1 MLSFT
6 HSKVPVVLV
15 DDEQTELDA
24 YSFLLQSMGV
34 NQIIPV
40 KDSRK
45 LAPVVEGLG
54 TCVLFLDLN
63 MPHKHGKEVLVEM
76 RQDFPQIPVV
86 IITAN
91 SDIEM
96 AVECLKLGAHDYLV
110 KPINMNTFGSALR
123 NALEICSLRN
133 EVMTLKGVSFARGLK
148 NPEYFAEIISEN
160 AVMTG
165 LFQYIE
171 SIAPSREPALILGE
185 TGSGKELFARAVHR
199 ASGLSGEFVAVDV
212 AGLDDNLFS
221 DTLFGHRKGA
231 YTGADKDRAGLVE
244 KAGEGTLFLDE
255 IGDLA
260 PASQVRLLR
269 LLQEGIYYP
278 LGTDSPRTS
287 RARII
292 TATNKG
298 RHTLASGTEDGF
310 RQDLFFRLSTHLL
323 QVPPLRRRSED
334 IPLLTRHLAE
344 QAAKSMGKP
353 VPEADQALLDL
364 LAAHSFPGN
373 IRELKTYVY
382 DAVARC
388 EGERLSADH
397 IRDRI
402 MPGALAAGA
411 SGGAVPDSGS
421 PGAGLESLM
430 GTFPTLNQLVE
441 YAIDRALE
449 KTDQNQTRAAR
460 LLGISKQAL
469 SKRLKNRNPS

>member
-1 MLSFT
+1 MLNFT

-15 DDEQTELDA
+15 DDEQSELDA
-24 YSFLLQSMGV
+24 YGFLLQSMGV
-34 NQIIPV
+34 NQVIPV
-40 KDSRK
+40 RDSRK
-45 LAPVVEGLG
+45 LDGVMENTG

-63 MPHKHGKEVLVEM
+63 MPHKSGREVLVEM
-76 RQDFPQIPVV
+76 RQDYPQVPVV

-91 SDIEM
+91 SDIET

-133 EVMTLKGVSFARGLK
+133 EVMTLKGVSFGRGLK
-148 NPEYFAEIISEN
+148 NPEHFGEIITEN
-160 AVMTG
+160 TVMTG
-165 LFQYIE
+165 LFQYVE

-185 TGSGKELFARAVHR
+185 TGSGKEMIARAVHR

-231 YTGADKDRAGLVE
+231 YTGADRDRAGLVE
-244 KAGEGTLFLDE
+244 KAADGTLFLDE
-255 IGDLA
+255 IGDLT
-260 PASQVRLLR
+260 PASQVKLLR

-278 LGTDSPRTS
+278 LGADQPRNS

-292 TATNKG
+292 TATNKE
-298 RHTLASGTEDGF
+298 RHTLAAGTEDGF

-323 QVPPLRRRSED
+323 QVPPLRRRTED

-353 VPEADQALLDL
+353 VPQADQSLLDL
-364 LAAHSFPGN
+364 LLSHGFPGN
-373 IRELKTYVY
+373 VRELKTYIY

-388 EGERLSADH
+388 EGTRLSADH

-402 MPGALAAGA
+402 MPGAKIPDAEGPGA
-411 SGGAVPDSGS
+411 E
-421 PGAGLESLM
+421 AGLESLM

-449 KTDQNQTRAAR
+449 KTDHNQTRAAQ

-469 SKRLKNRNPS
+469 SKRLKNRN